1 MEQQMTFS
9 AYNTAVQTD
18 LNTLRSLFRS
28 SEPTRKALLASV
40 AQARRGE
47 RFTVFGKTVSMR
59 VAYRRAVL
67 AMAASPARKPAP
79 RHPQGVIRV
88 ERLQNAYRTMS
99 ERAYDDFT
107 KQYGGEWAE
116 TTICTHVIYR
126 PDITEAEAR
135 ELLHHDE
142 YELPQVEVVSDRL
155 ETDLAFDNRPTVVKG
170 QYDPSRVKT
179 MAELAADAPGQDFGH
194 RDWAHNAASD
204 AEVVS
209 YDPIYKLRRGH
220 LNTSS
225 LYTDDYTFSDG
236 TPVPFAERQLE
247 SLANELAFLS
257 EERDSSKWANVFIDG
272 ELVARTRAWRVP
284 EHEISRIVVPLRAP
298 LGGYHYQSR
307 SAYTGDEDGEKV
319 GVTKLQTLID
329 TTNRETARRLALL
342 GTDEAHA
349 ADFYRRDTATISS
362 QYPEVLA
369 VFRRLDQLEELVA
382 TCGSKAPQGLVVRL
396 AKHRAYVERVPTAP
410 DTFKPAPRKRYSVK
424 PSVKQTAGS
433 TAYDGILGTI
443 GNLRN
448 IKPAFV
454 EPQYRVE
461 TAVSRTTR
469 REVRREQLEAKAA
482 SVSKAPKGLIGSLA
496 KARLGETTPAPV
508 VSTLPLHTQDAPK
521 GRVVN
526 GPLPQPKTDTRKPRT
541 EPVWTSTPRE
551 ELN

>member
-1 MEQQMTFS
+1 MTFL
-9 AYNTAVQTD
+9 AYNTAVQAD
-18 LNTLRSLFRS
+18 LNTLRSLFRT

-47 RFTVFGKTVSMR
+47 RFKVFGKTISMR
-59 VAYRRAVL
+59 VAYRQAVL
-67 AMAASPARKPAP
+67 AMAAGPARKPAP
-79 RHPQGVIRV
+79 RHTQGVTHADLMLNGVKPISEGEH
-88 ERLQNAYRTMS
+88 ERLSR
-99 ERAYDDFT
+99 E
-107 KQYGGEWAE
+107 YGGEWVE
-116 TTICTHVIYR
+116 RIVRTHVHYLT
-126 PDITEAEAR
+126 DITEAEAR
-135 ELLHHDE
+135 ALLHHDE
-142 YELPQVEVVSDRL
+142 YELPQVEVLSDRI
-155 ETDLAFDNRPTVVKG
+155 ETDLAFDNRPTLVKG

-272 ELVARTRAWRVP
+272 ELVARTRIWRVP
-284 EHEISRIVVPLRAP
+284 EHEVSRIEVPLRAP
-298 LGGYHYQSR
+298 LGGYHYECK
-307 SAYTGDEDGEKV
+307 SAPLLTEDGEKLS
-319 GVTKLQTLID
+319 VTRLQALIA
-329 TTNRETARRLALL
+329 TTERELGRRLELL
-342 GTDEAHA
+342 ATDAAHA
-349 ADFYRRDTATISS
+349 EDFYRRDTATIQS

-382 TCGSKAPQGLVVRL
+382 TCGSKAPRGLVARL
-396 AKHRAYVERVPTAP
+396 AKHRAYVQRVPTAP
-410 DTFKPAPRKRYSVK
+410 DTFKPAPRKKCSVK
-424 PSVKQTAGS
+424 PSVAQTAGS

-469 REVRREQLEAKAA
+469 REVRREQLEAEAA

-496 KARLGETTPAPV
+496 KARLGEATPAPV
-508 VSTLPLHTQDAPK
+508 ASTLPLHTQDAPK
-521 GRVVN
+521 GRVVT
-526 GPLPQPKTDTRKPRT
+526 GPLPQPKTNTRAPRT
-541 EPVWTSTPRE
+541 EPVWTSTPRS